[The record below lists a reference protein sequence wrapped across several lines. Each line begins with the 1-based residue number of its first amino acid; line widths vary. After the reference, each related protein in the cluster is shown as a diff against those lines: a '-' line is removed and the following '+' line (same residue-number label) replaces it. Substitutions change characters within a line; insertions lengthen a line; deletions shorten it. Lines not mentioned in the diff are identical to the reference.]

1 VTTAKKSNAVPGPRV
16 LIAVTGSIAAYKA
29 CEVVR
34 RLQDRGIDV
43 RVAMT
48 PNAARFVS
56 PLTFAALSG
65 HRVLSSSWDDEHPER
80 IAHVRWAEE
89 CGLMCV
95 APASADFI
103 AKMALGIA
111 DDFPST
117 LQLAFDGPVLV
128 APAMEDQMWLH
139 PAVQTNVAT
148 LRGRGVEII
157 EPESGPLASGRH
169 GPGRLAEP
177 PVIVEAIMRTLLERP
192 AIGALEGLSVL
203 VSAGPTREH
212 FDPVRVLTN
221 PSSGKMG
228 YALAA
233 AARRLGARV
242 ALVSG
247 PTAIADPAGVDTVRV
262 IDAQAMRGAMLDRAR
277 DADIVVMAAAVSD
290 FRPVE
295 ASADKLKKED
305 GAGLTL
311 AVERTP
317 DILAELAAL
326 PGERTV
332 VGFAAETG
340 ELEERARAKLERKHC
355 DLIVGNLVGG
365 AGSAFAGDI
374 NEVLILD
381 RLGGRVAVG
390 PAPKAEV
397 AAAVFDAVIAFRR
410 QAENSPGKAV

>member
-1 VTTAKKSNAVPGPRV
+1 VPGPRV

-29 CEVVR
+29 CEIVR
-34 RLQDRGIDV
+34 RLQDRGMEV

-48 PNAARFVS
+48 PNATRFVS

-65 HRVLSSSWDDEHPER
+65 HRVLSSSWDDDHPER
-80 IAHVRWAEE
+80 IAHVRWTEE
-89 CGLMCV
+89 CDLLCI

-117 LQLAFDGPVLV
+117 LHLAFNGPVLV

-139 PAVQTNVAT
+139 PAVQRNVTT
-148 LRGRGVEII
+148 LRARGVLIV

-177 PVIVEAIMRTLLERP
+177 PLVVEAVTRALLDRP
-192 AIGALEGLSVL
+192 AAGALEGLSVL

-233 AARRLGARV
+233 EARRLGARV

-247 PTAIADPAGVDTVRV
+247 PTLLADPAGVDTVRV
-262 IDAQAMRGAMLDRAR
+262 IDAQAMRDAMLQRTL

-295 ASADKLKKED
+295 ASAQKLSKGND
-305 GAGLTL
+305 AGLTL

-317 DILAELAAL
+317 DILAELAGMS
-326 PGERTV
+326 GERTI
-332 VGFAAETG
+332 VGFAAETA
-340 ELEERARAKLERKHC
+340 ELEARVRDKLERKRC
-355 DLIVGNLVGG
+355 DLIVGNLVGTD
-365 AGSAFAGDI
+365 GSGFAADT

-381 RLGGRVAVG
+381 RLGGRIEVG
-390 PAPKAEV
+390 RAPKTEV
-397 AAAVFDAVIAFRR
+397 AARIFEAVIAFRS
-410 QAENSPGKAV
+410 QAASSAGKAV